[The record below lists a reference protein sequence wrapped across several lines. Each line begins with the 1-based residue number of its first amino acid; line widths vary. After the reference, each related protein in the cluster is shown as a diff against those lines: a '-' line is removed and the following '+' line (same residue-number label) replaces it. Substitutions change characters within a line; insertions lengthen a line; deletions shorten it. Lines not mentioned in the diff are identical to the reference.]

1 MRIETDRSRASQPFA
16 LPTGQSHTIQLTV
29 NVVFFHGRDW
39 ASPDGESYRL
49 SADGGGYDVTQPSSA
64 ARPYDETHSVLA
76 FGGLPRSAS
85 FTLYRRLQDG
95 EGEAVVFSGR
105 TYEELTSAGDVTGE

>member
-49 SADGGGYDVTQPSSA
+49 SAEGGAYDVTQPSSA
-64 ARPYDETHSVLA
+64 ARPYDATHSVLA
-76 FGGLPRSAS
+76 FCGLPRGGRFS
-85 FTLYRRLQDG
+85 LHRQLRDG

-105 TYEELTSAGDVTGE
+105 TYEELASAGDVTGE